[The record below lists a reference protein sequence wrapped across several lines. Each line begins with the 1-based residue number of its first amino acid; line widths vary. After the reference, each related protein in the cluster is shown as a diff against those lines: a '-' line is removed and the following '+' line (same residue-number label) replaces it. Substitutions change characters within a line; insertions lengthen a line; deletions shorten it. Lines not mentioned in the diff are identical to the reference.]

1 MKGIV
6 LAYSG
11 GLDTSVIMKWLVENY
26 KVPVY
31 AYVGNLGQNEDL
43 EEIKERARVTG
54 AKDVIVEN
62 LAECFVSDYVYSA
75 IKANAIYEGYYL
87 MGTSLARPIIAEGL
101 VRAADHFAAD
111 AVSHGSTGK
120 GNDQVR
126 FEFSVKALSPKLKI
140 IAPWRI
146 WNFTGRKDLIEYA
159 KKHKIK
165 VPVTVEKPYSMDA
178 NLAHISYEGGILEDP
193 FAEPPSNMFRMTMNP
208 EDAPNKPEYVE
219 IQFASGIPVAL
230 DGDKLPADTLLARLN
245 LLGGRHGVGR
255 VDIVENR
262 YIGIKSRGVYE
273 SPGVTILMAAHRAV
287 ESITLDREVCH
298 LKDSLAVKFAEM
310 VYNGYW
316 FAPEGKLLRKFVDET
331 QTNVTGTARLKLYKG
346 ACYIVGR
353 KSPVSLYNPHI
364 VSFETAVADKN
375 DATGFININ
384 SLRLVASHQQQAFTA
399 RAQKETARVTKKK
412 HAATSKK

>member
-1 MKGIV
+1 MKAIV

-11 GLDTSVIMKWLVENY
+11 GLDTSVILKWLVENY
-26 KVPVY
+26 RVPVF
-31 AYVGNLGQNEDL
+31 AYVANLGQNEDL
-43 EEIKERARVTG
+43 DEIKERALATG
-54 AKDVIVEN
+54 AKDVIVED
-62 LAECFVSDYVYSA
+62 LAEQFVREYVYSA
-75 IKANAIYEGYYL
+75 VKANAVYEGYYL

-101 VRAADHFAAD
+101 VKTAARLDAD

-126 FEFSVKALSPKLKI
+126 FEFSIRALNPELKI

-146 WNFTGRKDLIEYA
+146 WSFTGRKDLIQYA

-193 FAEPPSNMFRMTMNP
+193 FAEPPSGMFRMTVNP
-208 EDAPNKPEYVE
+208 EDAPNKPEYLEV
-219 IQFASGIPVAL
+219 QFASGVPVAV
-230 DGDKLPADTLLARLN
+230 DGEKLSADRLLARLN
-245 LLGGRHGVGR
+245 LIGGRHGVGR

-287 ESITLDREVCH
+287 ESITLDREVYH

-331 QTNVTGTARLKLYKG
+331 QTNVTGTARMKLYKG
-346 ACYIVGR
+346 GCYVVGR
-353 KSPVSLYNPHI
+353 KSPVSLYNPHL
-364 VSFETAVADKN
+364 VSFETPVADRN

-384 SLRLVASHQQQAFTA
+384 SLRLVAASQQQALTA
-399 RAQKETARVTKKK
+399 RAQKETAEVARKK
-412 HAATSKK
+412 HVTSYKK